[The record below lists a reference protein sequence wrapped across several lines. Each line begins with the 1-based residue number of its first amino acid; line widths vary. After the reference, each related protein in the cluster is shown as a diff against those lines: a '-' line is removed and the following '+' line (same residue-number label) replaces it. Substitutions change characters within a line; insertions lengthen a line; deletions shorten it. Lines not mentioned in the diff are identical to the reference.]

1 MVFFTGTWAS
11 TAMVRSPRLRSVMR
25 SISLK
30 YSRCMAGG
38 LGALGCDQFVDPGAE
53 VFQDEILLGGRLAV
67 VDFLGPFFQRQLDSE
82 RLVDRKRDVQKIQA
96 VDAEIVDGMAVGG
109 DRIAWNVAGFSD
121 NRGDLIE
128 CGGHR

>member
-11 TAMVRSPRLRSVMR
+11 TAMVRSPTLRSVMR

-30 YSRCMAGG
+30 YARCMAGG
-38 LGALGCDQFVDPGAE
+38 LGALGRDQFVDPGAE
-53 VFQDEILLGGRLAV
+53 VFQDEILLGGCLAV
-67 VDFLGPFFQRQLDSE
+67 VDFLVPLFQRQLDPE

-96 VDAEIVDGMAVGG
+96 VDAQIVDGVALGRNRV
-109 DRIAWNVAGFSD
+109 AWNVAGFSD

-128 CGGHR
+128 CRGHH